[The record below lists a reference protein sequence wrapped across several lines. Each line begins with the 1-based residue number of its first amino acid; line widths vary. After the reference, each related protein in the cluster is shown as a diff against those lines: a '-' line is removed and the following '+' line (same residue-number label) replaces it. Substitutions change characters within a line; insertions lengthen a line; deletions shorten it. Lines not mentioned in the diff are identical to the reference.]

1 MIAISVINCRN
12 QNCWNTWFPVQCFH
26 HVSLIACLLAT
37 LCGAVLTMIN
47 KSNFVFL
54 IPRSLKS
61 KIGRKLMWAEV
72 ALGSESMLTAV
83 EFPSSYTITE
93 FLKIGNRV
101 KFSGKVVRN
110 AYIKRSTAHKKV
122 TRTYDSF
129 IRDGSFQAIMREFS
143 MWLVDYRRCSLQE
156 VPPLRAKNY
165 LDCTLTS
172 PANEILISARTVQ
185 DELSLKQ
192 EKAKLE

>member
-1 MIAISVINCRN
+1 
-12 QNCWNTWFPVQCFH
+12 
-26 HVSLIACLLAT
+26 
-37 LCGAVLTMIN
+37 
-47 KSNFVFL
+47 
-54 IPRSLKS
+54 
-61 KIGRKLMWAEV
+61 MWAEV
-72 ALGSESMLTAV
+72 ALGSESMLKAV
-83 EFPSSYTITE
+83 ESPSSHTITD

-122 TRTYDSF
+122 IRTYDSF

-143 MWLVDYRRCSLQE
+143 MWLVDYRRCSLEQ
-156 VPPLRAKNY
+156 VPPLRVKNY
-165 LDCTLTS
+165 LACTLTS
-172 PANEILISARTVQ
+172 PVNEILISARTVQ

>member
-1 MIAISVINCRN
+1 M
-12 QNCWNTWFPVQCFH
+12 
-26 HVSLIACLLAT
+26 SLIACLLAT

-72 ALGSESMLTAV
+72 ALGSKSMLTAV
-83 EFPSSYTITE
+83 ESPSSHTITE

>member
-37 LCGAVLTMIN
+37 LSGAVLTMIN
-47 KSNFVFL
+47 KSNFVL
-54 IPRSLKS
+54 SIPRSLKS

-72 ALGSESMLTAV
+72 ALGSKSMLAAV
-83 EFPSSYTITE
+83 ESTSSHTITE

-101 KFSGKVVRN
+101 KLSGKVVRN
-110 AYIKRSTAHKKV
+110 AYSKRSTAHKKV
-122 TRTYDSF
+122 NRTYDSF

-143 MWLVDYRRCSLQE
+143 MWLVDNRRCSLQE
-156 VPPLRAKNY
+156 VPPLGPKI
-165 LDCTLTS
+165 TLTAPLPPRLMKFWS
-172 PANEILISARTVQ
+172 P
-185 DELSLKQ
+185 Q
-192 EKAKLE
+192 EPYKTNFRWNKKKPS